1 MYEIET
7 ISVEIDREG
16 SPQFMKQL
24 LTFISNLLLEYTG
37 YISHDNFFSNQIILF
52 STNERTM

>member
-37 YISHDNFFSNQIILF
+37 YISHDNFFFQTKLF
-52 STNERTM
+52 YFQQMRGL